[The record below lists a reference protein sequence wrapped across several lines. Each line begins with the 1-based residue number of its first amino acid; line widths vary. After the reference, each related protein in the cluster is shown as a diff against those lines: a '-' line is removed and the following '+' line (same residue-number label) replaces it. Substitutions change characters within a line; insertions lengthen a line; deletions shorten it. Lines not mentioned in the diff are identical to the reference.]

1 MEQLWFCFSGGAKNE
16 VLICNITNNT
26 WRTGEPLEQ
35 TRIGATMH
43 VVNGQLTVFGGN
55 NGNGTVEVF
64 NGQYWNV
71 IASLQNSYFGH
82 ASFVF
87 PSFT

>member
-1 MEQLWFCFSGGAKNE
+1 MIFFSGDATDE
-16 VLICNITNNT
+16 VLIYNITSKT
-26 WRTGEPLEQ
+26 WRTGEPLKQKRAE
-35 TRIGATMH
+35 ATMH

-55 NGNGTVEVF
+55 DGKGTVEVF
-64 NGQYWNV
+64 NGESWNV
-71 IASLQNSYFGH
+71 VATLQNSYYGH

>member
-1 MEQLWFCFSGGAKNE
+1 MARSWLGDHSANQEALE
-16 VLICNITNNT
+16 VCLRGSWMLCTPSLT
-26 WRTGEPLEQ
+26 
-35 TRIGATMH
+35 GATMH

-55 NGNGTVEVF
+55 DGKGTVEVF
-64 NGQYWNV
+64 NGESWNV
-71 IASLQNSYFGH
+71 VATLQNSYYGH

>member
-1 MEQLWFCFSGGAKNE
+1 
-16 VLICNITNNT
+16 
-26 WRTGEPLEQ
+26 
-35 TRIGATMH
+35 MH

-55 NGNGTVEVF
+55 DGKGTVEVF
-64 NGQYWNV
+64 NGESWNV
-71 IASLQNSYFGH
+71 VATLQNSYYGH